1 VAAKEVQI
9 VVVVCPKCKTRLK
22 VDDIKLS
29 PHGSRFKCPRCSTVL
44 VVKKPAIQK
53 KALDE
58 HKVLIAHSNPAIVEK
73 IRTLLSGQGFGA
85 VISADGIDAM
95 VKALKESPSLGI
107 IEVALPKIYGFE
119 VCKQLKSRPE
129 TKEMKLILVPSIYD
143 KTKYRREPVS
153 LYGADEYIEEHDL
166 STRLLESINRI
177 RAGVS
182 PSTEA
187 PPQPRP
193 AAATSPAIS
202 DMKPEEK
209 KQEPAV
215 MPQAAPA
222 ARTAPEGKG
231 DELTEK
237 ARRLARTIINDIY
250 LYNSAKVD
258 EAVRKDTFYTV
269 FAAEVREGQKLYDN
283 RIPKDTR
290 DKADFYK
297 EAIDNFLA
305 AKKKALS

>member
-1 VAAKEVQI
+1 LAAEEVQI
-9 VVVVCPKCKTRLK
+9 VVVVCPKCKTKLK
-22 VDDIKLS
+22 VDEIKLS

-44 VVKKPAIQK
+44 VVKKPVAQK
-53 KALDE
+53 RVLDE
-58 HKVLIAHSNPAIVEK
+58 NKVLIAHSNPAIVEK
-73 IRTLLSGQGFGA
+73 IKTLLAGQGFGI

-95 VKALKESPSLGI
+95 VKALKEAPSLGI

-143 KTKYRREPVS
+143 RTKYRREPVS

-166 STRLLESINRI
+166 STRLLESINRLS
-177 RAGVS
+177 AGVS
-182 PSTEA
+182 PGTEV

-193 AAATSPAIS
+193 VTSPAVS

-209 KQEPAV
+209 KQEPAA
-215 MPQAAPA
+215 MPHAAPA
-222 ARTAPEGKG
+222 ARTSVEGKG
-231 DELTEK
+231 DEFTEK

>member
-1 VAAKEVQI
+1 M
-9 VVVVCPKCKTRLK
+9 VVVCPKCKTKLK
-22 VDDIKLS
+22 VDDAKLS
-29 PHGSRFKCPRCSTVL
+29 SQGSRFKCPKCSTVL
-44 VVKKPAIQK
+44 VIKKPAVQEK

-58 HKVLIAHSNPAIVEK
+58 RKTLIAHSNPSVVEN
-73 IRTLLSGQGFGA
+73 IRTLLAAQGYTTLT
-85 VISADGIDAM
+85 SADGIDAM
-95 VKALKESPSLGI
+95 VKALKELPWLGV

-119 VCKQLKSRPE
+119 ICKRLKSRPE

-153 LYGADEYIEEHDL
+153 LYGADDYIEEHDL
-166 STRLLESINRI
+166 STKLLDAVRRI
-177 RAGVS
+177 QSGAPAETEVPQQKSSGPSSLDVS
-182 PSTEA
+182 PTEKTPQSAFGQPEA
-187 PPQPRP
+187 P
-193 AAATSPAIS
+193 TT
-202 DMKPEEK
+202 KVLPE
-209 KQEPAV
+209 V
-215 MPQAAPA
+215 
-222 ARTAPEGKG
+222 KG
-231 DELTEK
+231 DELTER

-258 EAVRKDTFYTV
+258 EAVRQDKFYAA
-269 FAAEVREGQKLYDN
+269 FAAEVKEGKKLYDN